1 MANDA
6 LEKVRRS
13 PAIPMLYRYHDRDYH
28 LTHLRGLSLTF
39 RPTCMGSVDGV
50 IALYILTCIQCSHQ
64 CGDNKRTPAK
74 ANFDA
79 VEQSC
84 RISLGLRITR
94 AMSDMAN
101 LGKGDE
107 VSIEVTEEGL
117 LVSRKKPVKR
127 FRLPYSE
134 ADLLAGMTR
143 HTAHAD
149 ELPSLLTH
157 EVGG

>member
-1 MANDA
+1 M
-6 LEKVRRS
+6 
-13 PAIPMLYRYHDRDYH
+13 
-28 LTHLRGLSLTF
+28 TF

-50 IALYILTCIQCSHQ
+50 ITLYILTCIQCSNQ
-64 CGDNKRTPAK
+64 CGDKMRTSPKAK
-74 ANFDA
+74 FEG
-79 VEQSC
+79 VVQSWGN
-84 RISLGLRITR
+84 SLGLRITR

-127 FRLPYSE
+127 FKLPYSE